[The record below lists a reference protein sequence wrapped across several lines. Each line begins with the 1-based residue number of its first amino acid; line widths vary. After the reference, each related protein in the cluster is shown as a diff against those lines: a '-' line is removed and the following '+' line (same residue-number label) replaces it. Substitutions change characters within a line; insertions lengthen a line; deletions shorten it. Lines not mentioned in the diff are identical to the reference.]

1 MSLKEQAAAWPQG
14 ESRKESVALDVPF
27 LLLTACK
34 AFAYHRAGL
43 LLIKV
48 VYSVGLGPRRRQDSG
63 SSEDKDLLDKLDHNL

>member
-1 MSLKEQAAAWPQG
+1 MSLKEQAAAWPHG

-48 VYSVGLGPRRRQDSG
+48 VYSVGLGPRRQDSG
-63 SSEDKDLLDKLDHNL
+63 GSEDKDLLDK